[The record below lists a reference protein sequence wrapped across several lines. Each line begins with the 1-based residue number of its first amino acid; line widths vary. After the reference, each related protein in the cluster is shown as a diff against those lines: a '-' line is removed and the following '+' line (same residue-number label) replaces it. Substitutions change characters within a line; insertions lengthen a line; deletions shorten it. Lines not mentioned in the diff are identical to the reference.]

1 MSTRESSR
9 PWALRGP
16 KDRKFKA
23 TEICVPACDIGA
35 VRLVRRIRCPTK
47 HFSFCGVNRRV
58 SKPRAGKAARAG
70 KRRVLWFFPVF
81 TKSPCPSRNC
91 SQLLRVRRRVGTG
104 DGRMD
109 PRARL
114 RITGAV
120 HRRGRVRGW
129 RGLARVA
136 VPTRGACE
144 PFVPSGAD
152 QTVPLTTLSSQGK
165 PWWWGLC
172 GSVVLVVYGFIPCL
186 QPMSDFGR
194 VYAVYGGFFIALSYL
209 WGEHPRRRNPKS
221 KTHPHH
227 PTDSPPPN
235 SSPQGTD
242 WTDSSP
248 TWVTWSGV
256 RCA

>member
-1 MSTRESSR
+1 MGPTRSQGIENSKRPKSACPRVTSAPSDWSAGSAVLRSISLFAGSIDESPSLGPEKLHAR
-9 PWALRGP
+9 ERGGS
-16 KDRKFKA
+16 
-23 TEICVPACDIGA
+23 V
-35 VRLVRRIRCPTK
+35 V
-47 HFSFCGVNRRV
+47 FSSLHEV
-58 SKPRAGKAARAG
+58 SVSVMK
-70 KRRVLWFFPVF
+70 LFPV
-81 TKSPCPSRNC
+81 S
-91 SQLLRVRRRVGTG
+91 RVRRRVGTG

-136 VPTRGACE
+136 VPTRGARE

-152 QTVPLTTLSSQGK
+152 QTVPLTTFSLQGK

-172 GSVVLVVYGFIPCL
+172 GSVVLVVYGFIPCM

-235 SSPQGTD
+235 SSTQGTD

-256 RCA
+256 RCV

>member
-1 MSTRESSR
+1 M
-9 PWALRGP
+9 
-16 KDRKFKA
+16 
-23 TEICVPACDIGA
+23 PACDIGA

-70 KRRVLWFFPVF
+70 KRRVCGFFQ
-81 TKSPCPSRNC
+81 SSR
-91 SQLLRVRRRVGTG
+91 SLRVRHETVPSCRACG
-104 DGRMD
+104 DGWGPAMGGWTPALVCASLALFIAAGVCEVGGGWLVWQSLREV
-109 PRARL
+109 RASHL
-114 RITGAV
+114 
-120 HRRGRVRGW
+120 
-129 RGLARVA
+129 
-136 VPTRGACE
+136 
-144 PFVPSGAD
+144 VPSGAD
-152 QTVPLTTLSSQGK
+152 QTVPLTTLSLQGK

-172 GSVVLVVYGFIPCL
+172 GSVVLVVYGFIPCM

>member
-1 MSTRESSR
+1 MGPTRSNRIENSKRPKSACPRVTSAPSDWSAGSAVLRSISLFAGSIDESQASGR
-9 PWALRGP
+9 KSCTRG
-16 KDRKFKA
+16 K
-23 TEICVPACDIGA
+23 E
-35 VRLVRRIRCPTK
+35 
-47 HFSFCGVNRRV
+47 
-58 SKPRAGKAARAG
+58 AG
-70 KRRVLWFFPVF
+70 LWFFPVF
-81 TKSPCPSRNC
+81 TKSPCRHETVPSCRAC
-91 SQLLRVRRRVGTG
+91 GDRWGPAMGGWTPALVCASLALFIAAGVCEVGGGWLVWQSLREVRASHSSR
-104 DGRMD
+104 
-109 PRARL
+109 P
-114 RITGAV
+114 
-120 HRRGRVRGW
+120 
-129 RGLARVA
+129 
-136 VPTRGACE
+136 VPTKLFR
-144 PFVPSGAD
+144 
-152 QTVPLTTLSSQGK
+152 LTTLSLQGK

-172 GSVVLVVYGFIPCL
+172 GSVVLVVYGFIPCM

>member
-1 MSTRESSR
+1 MGPARSNRIENSKRPKSGCPRVTSAPSDWSAGSAVLRSISLFAGSIDESQASGRKSCTRGKE
-9 PWALRGP
+9 
-16 KDRKFKA
+16 
-23 TEICVPACDIGA
+23 
-35 VRLVRRIRCPTK
+35 
-47 HFSFCGVNRRV
+47 
-58 SKPRAGKAARAG
+58 AG
-70 KRRVLWFFPVF
+70 LWFFPVF

-144 PFVPSGAD
+144 PSVPSGAD
-152 QTVPLTTLSSQGK
+152 QTVPLTTLSLQGK

-172 GSVVLVVYGFIPCL
+172 GSVVLVVYGFIPCM

>member
-1 MSTRESSR
+1 MGPTRSNRIENSKRPKSACPRVTSAPSDWSAGSAVLRSISLFAGSIDESPSLGPEKLHAR
-9 PWALRGP
+9 ERGGSVV
-16 KDRKFKA
+16 FSSLH
-23 TEICVPACDIGA
+23 EVS
-35 VRLVRRIRCPTK
+35 VSVTK
-47 HFSFCGVNRRV
+47 
-58 SKPRAGKAARAG
+58 
-70 KRRVLWFFPVF
+70 LFPL
-81 TKSPCPSRNC
+81 P
-91 SQLLRVRRRVGTG
+91 RVRRRVGTG

-152 QTVPLTTLSSQGK
+152 QTVPLTTLSLQGK

-172 GSVVLVVYGFIPCL
+172 GSVVLVVYGFIPCM